1 MKTIHKKNTTFLN
14 LAAGLL
20 VAALVLGCNTNVSNG
35 SEVQPEKFTVTF
47 NVNGGNGKLTATVD
61 GKAITSPVQVEKDKT
76 VIFTATPHNNYAV
89 DKWSITPSNAL
100 IENGK
105 AEDTTAK
112 VKVTENTTVNVT
124 FKSTAVQPPTPPVTD
139 GCTVT
144 MSAGANGSI
153 TADPVIPAGGKVAKD
168 TEITFTATA
177 NPGYRVD
184 TWTVTPAEAL
194 IQGGQAGNTTAKVK
208 VTANTTVNVTFKA
221 IKYPVAMTHGEH
233 GDITANMSI
242 PAEGIDYGT
251 EITFTATANPGY
263 RVDTWTVTPT
273 EALIADGQQGDTT
286 AKVKVTANTTV
297 NVTFKAIKYP
307 VAMTHGE
314 HGNITANMSIP
325 AEGIDYGTE
334 ITFTATANPGYR
346 VDTWTV
352 TPTEVLI
359 ADGQQ
364 EDTTAKVKVTANTT
378 VNVTFKP
385 IVYTP
390 VAYADLHNHLTT
402 AQPETNSIYYIEVT
416 GLTALDVKGDFISD
430 SASPLGQ
437 ILNNNRQKKVAL
449 KFGTMPYVTD
459 MKSCFNGCTSL
470 VQVSDIPNSVTDMSY
485 CFKDCTKL
493 EQIPNIPNSVT
504 DMSWCF
510 NSCTSLVQVSDIPN
524 SVTDMSSC
532 FNGCTKLEQIPNIP
546 NSVTDMRS
554 CFSGCTKLEQIPNI
568 PNSVTNM
575 SFCFNGCT
583 KLEQIPNIPN
593 SVTDMS
599 FCFNGCTKLERVPN
613 IPNSVTDMSS
623 CFNGCTKLEQIPNIP
638 NSVTDMSFCFNG
650 CTKLERVPNIP
661 NSVTNMSYCFNDCTK
676 LERVPNIPDS
686 VTNMSWC
693 FNDCT
698 KLERVPNIPDS
709 VTDMRSCFNGCTS
722 LTSVTLKCGY
732 IDGKFNYAFDGCSSL
747 SVGSIKVPADSLDR
761 YKDNA
766 DKMKAKAEWFAK
778 DE

>member
-1 MKTIHKKNTTFLN
+1 MNFRNLKEKRMKTIHKKNTTFLN
-14 LAAGLL
+14 LAATALM

-221 IKYPVAMTHGEH
+221 IKHPVAMTHGEH

-273 EALIADGQQGDTT
+273 EA
-286 AKVKVTANTTV
+286 
-297 NVTFKAIKYP
+297 
-307 VAMTHGE
+307 
-314 HGNITANMSIP
+314 
-325 AEGIDYGTE
+325 
-334 ITFTATANPGYR
+334 
-346 VDTWTV
+346 
-352 TPTEVLI
+352 LI

-504 DMSWCF
+504 DM
-510 NSCTSLVQVSDIPN
+510 
-524 SVTDMSSC
+524 
-532 FNGCTKLEQIPNIP
+532 
-546 NSVTDMRS
+546 RS
-554 CFSGCTKLEQIPNI
+554 CFS
-568 PNSVTNM
+568 
-575 SFCFNGCT
+575 
-583 KLEQIPNIPN
+583 
-593 SVTDMS
+593 
-599 FCFNGCTKLERVPN
+599 
-613 IPNSVTDMSS
+613 
-623 CFNGCTKLEQIPNIP
+623 GCTKLEQIPNIP

>member
-14 LAAGLL
+14 LAAAALI
-20 VAALVLGCNTNVSNG
+20 VAALVLGCKPNVSNG
-35 SEVQPEKFTVTF
+35 GEVQPEKFTVTF

-61 GKAITSPVQVEKDKT
+61 GKAITSPAQVEKGKN
-76 VIFTATPHNNYAV
+76 VVFTATPHKNYAV

-112 VKVTENTTVNVT
+112 VKVTANTTVNVT

-153 TADPVIPAGGKVAKD
+153 TASPVIPAGGKVAKD
-168 TEITFTATA
+168 AEITFTATA
-177 NPGYRVD
+177 NSGYRVD

-194 IQGGQAGNTTAKVK
+194 IADGQQGDTTAKVKITENTTVNVTFKAIKYPITMTHGEHGDITADMSIPAEGIDYGTEITFTTTANPGYRVDTWTVTPTEALIADGQQGDATAKVK

-221 IKYPVAMTHGEH
+221 IKYPVTMTHGEH

-242 PAEGIDYGT
+242 PVEGIDYGT

-273 EALIADGQQGDTT
+273 EALIADGQQGD
-286 AKVKVTANTTV
+286 A
-297 NVTFKAIKYP
+297 
-307 VAMTHGE
+307 
-314 HGNITANMSIP
+314 
-325 AEGIDYGTE
+325 
-334 ITFTATANPGYR
+334 
-346 VDTWTV
+346 
-352 TPTEVLI
+352 
-359 ADGQQ
+359 
-364 EDTTAKVKVTANTT
+364 TAKVKVTANTT

-390 VAYADLHNHLTT
+390 VAYANLHNHLTT
-402 AQPETNSIYYIEVT
+402 VQPETNGIYYIEVT
-416 GLTALDVKGDFISD
+416 GLTAPDVKGNFISD

-437 ILNNNRQKKVAL
+437 ILNSNRQKKVAL

-459 MKSCFNGCTSL
+459 MRSCFNGCTSLIQVSDIPNSVTDMRSCFNGCTSL
-470 VQVSDIPNSVTDMSY
+470 VQVSDIPNSVTDMYSCFKGCTKLERVPNIPDSVTNMSFCFKGCTKLERVPNIPDSVTNMSY
-485 CFKDCTKL
+485 CFGGCTKL
-493 EQIPNIPNSVT
+493 EQVPN
-504 DMSWCF
+504 
-510 NSCTSLVQVSDIPN
+510 IPN

-532 FNGCTKLEQIPNIP
+532 FY
-546 NSVTDMRS
+546 
-554 CFSGCTKLEQIPNI
+554 
-568 PNSVTNM
+568 
-575 SFCFNGCT
+575 
-583 KLEQIPNIPN
+583 
-593 SVTDMS
+593 
-599 FCFNGCTKLERVPN
+599 GCTKLERVPN

-623 CFNGCTKLEQIPNIP
+623 CFG
-638 NSVTDMSFCFNG
+638 
-650 CTKLERVPNIP
+650 
-661 NSVTNMSYCFNDCTK
+661 DCTK

-686 VTNMSWC
+686 VTNMDSC
-693 FNDCT
+693 FYGCT

-709 VTDMRSCFNGCTS
+709 VTNMKSCFYGCTKLEQVPNIPDGVTDMFCCFNGCKS

-732 IDGKFNYAFDGCSSL
+732 RDGKFNYAFSGCSSL
-747 SVGSIKVPADSLDR
+747 SADSIKVPADSLDD

-766 DKMKAKAEWFAK
+766 DKIGAKAEWFAK